1 MPSELIP
8 TLPALSGALLVFA
21 RVAGIFTFLP
31 VPGLRTGPDVP
42 RLVLSLLVTGI
53 LFPLWPVPRTE
64 DLTAGFLAL
73 AMFHEAA
80 FGLTVG
86 VALALLLEGMQMAAQ
101 IAGLQAGFSYAS
113 TIDPT
118 TQADSSVLYVV
129 MQLFSA
135 VLFFALGLDRRVIA
149 IVGASLRSSPP
160 GAWQISHA
168 AALAI
173 PRLGSVMFS
182 MGLRLAMPV
191 VGFLLLVDIGCA
203 IAGRL
208 SAQLQLLSIAFPVK
222 LLAGLALMAL
232 VLGAVPRLLES
243 SAEPV
248 LSLVARL
255 VAR

>member
-1 MPSELIP
+1 MPSELTP
-8 TLPALSGALLVFA
+8 SLPALAGALLAFA

-31 VPGLRTGPDVP
+31 LPGLRSGPDVP
-42 RLVLSLLVTGI
+42 RLALSLLLTGV
-53 LFPLWPVPRTE
+53 LFPLWPVVRAANV
-64 DLTAGFLAL
+64 TAGFLVL
-73 AMFHEAA
+73 AMFHEVA
-80 FGLTVG
+80 FGLTIG

-118 TQADSSVLYVV
+118 TQADSGVLYVF

-149 IVGASLRSSPP
+149 IVGASLRSAPP
-160 GAWQISHA
+160 GAWQLRA
-168 AALAI
+168 AAGEVI
-173 PRLGSVMFS
+173 PRMGSIMFA

-191 VGFLLLVDIGCA
+191 AGFLLLVDIGCA

-208 SAQLQLLSIAFPVK
+208 SAQLQLLHIAFPAK
-222 LLAGLALMAL
+222 LLAGLALVAL
-232 VLGAVPRLLES
+232 MLVTVPQLLES

-248 LSLVARL
+248 LSSVTRLLAR
-255 VAR
+255 